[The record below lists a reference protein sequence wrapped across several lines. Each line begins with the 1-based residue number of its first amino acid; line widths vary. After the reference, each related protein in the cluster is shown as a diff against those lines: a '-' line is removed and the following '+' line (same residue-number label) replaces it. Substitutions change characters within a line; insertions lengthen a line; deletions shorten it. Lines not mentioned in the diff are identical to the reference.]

1 MTHITTDTDYVV
13 KAYCRNGYSWED
25 TFGSAWEAMEAVTRI
40 TNNNRDVVRT
50 TVTRKT
56 ITCET
61 LTVEMA

>member
-1 MTHITTDTDYVV
+1 M